1 MTGDVQTAAGL
12 VEEEQQ
18 LAVATGNPE
27 VGVGRMLLEAFRGD
41 EVTVRRLAEAT
52 IRQSAD
58 HSQGRMA
65 AFATYATAVLHNG
78 LGRYETARDAALQVF
93 EQDIVGTA

>member
-18 LAVATGNPE
+18 LAVATGNPA

-41 EVTVRRLAEAT
+41 EVTVRRLA
-52 IRQSAD
+52 
-58 HSQGRMA
+58 
-65 AFATYATAVLHNG
+65 
-78 LGRYETARDAALQVF
+78 
-93 EQDIVGTA
+93 

>member
-1 MTGDVQTAAGL
+1 
-12 VEEEQQ
+12 
-18 LAVATGNPE
+18 
-27 VGVGRMLLEAFRGD
+27 
-41 EVTVRRLAEAT
+41 
-52 IRQSAD
+52 
-58 HSQGRMA
+58 MA